1 MDGINSN
8 KTSLPANDNGDTAKE
23 KDTQKENET
32 NQKNANGEN
41 GTALKGNYRPSSKKR
56 GTQQAEKEGGE
67 EIENEQQDR
76 DE

>member
-23 KDTQKENET
+23 KDTQKEKEI
-32 NQKNANGEN
+32 NQNNANSEN
-41 GTALKGNYRPSSKKR
+41 GTALKGNYGPSSKKR
-56 GTQQAEKEGGE
+56 GTPQEEEGGE
-67 EIENEQQDR
+67 QIENEQQDR